1 MSSGEVSEQTLEQMK
16 DYYRARAAEYD
27 QWFYR
32 QGRYNRSEATNQLW
46 FAESA
51 EVFAALDNLAIRGD
65 VLELAPGTGIWTERL
80 VRTASSVT
88 VVDASPEMLE
98 INKAKVGSDKVHYLL
113 ADLFN
118 WQPDR
123 QYDVI
128 GFGFWLSHV
137 PVERLESFWQTVT
150 KALKPG
156 AKIFFVDS
164 RREPTSTAADH
175 QLPETGNQIMTRK
188 LNDGS
193 EFQIVKN
200 FYEPKMLQPY
210 LKANKLAVNIQQ
222 TAHYFIYGTGF
233 RRE

>member
-1 MSSGEVSEQTLEQMK
+1 MSSGQVSEQTLEQMK
-16 DYYRARAAEYD
+16 EYYRARADEYD

-32 QGRYNRSEATNQLW
+32 QGRYNRSEETNQLW

-51 EVFAALDNLAIRGD
+51 EVFTALNDLAISGD

-80 VRTASSVT
+80 VRTANSVT
-88 VVDASPEMLE
+88 AVDASPEMIE
-98 INKAKVGSDKVHYLL
+98 INKAKINSDKVRYVL

-123 QYDVI
+123 QYDAVF
-128 GFGFWLSHV
+128 FGFWLSHV
-137 PVERLESFWQTVT
+137 PVERLESFWQTVA
-150 KALKPG
+150 KAMKPG
-156 AKIFFVDS
+156 GKLFFVDS

-175 QLPETGNQIMTRK
+175 QLPETGNQVMTRK

-200 FYEPKMLQPY
+200 FYTPEVLQPY
-210 LKANKLAVNIQQ
+210 LEANNLIVDIQQ
-222 TAHYFIYGTGF
+222 TAHYFIYGRGYL
-233 RRE
+233 R